1 LMYLTDNAN
10 DVVAIHSRLKYGDME
25 CT

>member
-1 LMYLTDNAN
+1 MYLTDNAN